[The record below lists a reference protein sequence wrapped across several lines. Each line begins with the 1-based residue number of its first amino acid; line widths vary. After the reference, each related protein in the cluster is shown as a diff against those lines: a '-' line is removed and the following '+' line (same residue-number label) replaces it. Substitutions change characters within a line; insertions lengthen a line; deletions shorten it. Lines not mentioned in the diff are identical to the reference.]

1 MTYDLLTEAVT
12 EYLHFSEAVEDKLHT
27 GMSEG
32 LKIWGA
38 CSNVVGHNLP
48 PPLVEIGLT
57 DL

>member
-32 LKIWGA
+32 LKIWEV
-38 CSNVVGHNLP
+38 CSNVVEHNLP
-48 PPLVEIGLT
+48 HLVN
-57 DL
+57 